1 MSFQLNYRSKSQAIE
16 AISELS
22 DAYGCDCVLSALL
35 SAMEGDEVRQH
46 LEWLKDEA
54 ENGGL

>member
-1 MSFQLNYRSKSQAIE
+1 MNFQINYQSKSQAIQ

-22 DAYGCDCVLSALL
+22 DAYGCDCVLSAVL
-35 SAMEGDEVRQH
+35 SAMDGDQVRQH